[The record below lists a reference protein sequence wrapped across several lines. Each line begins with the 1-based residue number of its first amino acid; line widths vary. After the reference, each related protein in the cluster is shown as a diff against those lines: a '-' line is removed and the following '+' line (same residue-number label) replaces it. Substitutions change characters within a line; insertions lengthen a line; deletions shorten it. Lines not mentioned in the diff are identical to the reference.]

1 MNSSSSSGSG
11 RSAAGGSSAGS
22 RAGTR
27 VGMSAPGAVRP
38 APRPAAFEIAPARP
52 PAHPALKWLAIGGW
66 ATFAA
71 EWLLMLLVLTSLVSR
86 GGRVNA
92 EAAPVAAPQ
101 APVVRAPAAPAPAL
115 TPAPAPSATAPVA
128 TTPGPTPTAT
138 PPAATTGPDVL
149 GLNPGPGHTV
159 VLLDAIERSEPWLD
173 RAKGKL
179 IEGLTRPG
187 PAGAT
192 FSVAVM
198 NDGNGHGLINRP
210 LTYGPAAAAPL
221 GKALDPLGATGSGGL
236 SAGLEAAGKLGADQ
250 IVFITSRDSKWGGAV
265 SFLEKKLLVNGK
277 RIRLHVVQVNDQPV
291 SELRAFVT
299 GANGGQYLQV
309 APGSL

>member
-1 MNSSSSSGSG
+1 
-11 RSAAGGSSAGS
+11 
-22 RAGTR
+22 
-27 VGMSAPGAVRP
+27 MSAPGAVRP

>member
-27 VGMSAPGAVRP
+27 VGMPAAGAGRT

-92 EAAPVAAPQ
+92 DAAPVAAPPP
-101 APVVRAPAAPAPAL
+101 PVVRAPANPAPATVAS
-115 TPAPAPSATAPVA
+115 TPAP
-128 TTPGPTPTAT
+128 TTPSPTPAT
-138 PPAATTGPDVL
+138 PPAVTGGPRVL
-149 GLNPGPGHTV
+149 GLDPGGGHTV
-159 VLLDAIERSEPWLD
+159 IVLDAIEKSGPWLD
-173 RAKGKL
+173 RAKAKL
-179 IEGLTRPG
+179 IAGLSRPG

-192 FSVAVM
+192 FSIAVIND
-198 NDGNGHGLINRP
+198 NDGRGLINRP
-210 LTYGPAAAAPL
+210 LTYGPAAEAPL
-221 GKALDPLGATGSGGL
+221 RKALDPLQVKGTKGL
-236 SAGLEAAGKLGADQ
+236 GAGLETAGKLGADQ
-250 IVFITSRDSKWGGAV
+250 VVFITSRDSKWGGAV
-265 SFLEKKLLVNGK
+265 PFLEQKLSVNGK
-277 RIRLHVVQVNDQPV
+277 RIRLHVVQVNNQPV
-291 SELRAFVT
+291 NELRAFVT